1 VVGLFDGLRHRCTL
15 TFQDR
20 AKLNFVKTGAALM
33 DTGIAVNGM
42 TGDNASEIIWIE
54 RPPRDDSRGK

>member
-1 VVGLFDGLRHRCTL
+1 
-15 TFQDR
+15 
-20 AKLNFVKTGAALM
+20 M